1 MEMFIGFYKYSEHN
15 TLLIILL
22 VGTIYCEA
30 ASNFSASMHTNKLA
44 KSHMSACELYIGTLM
59 FFLY

>member
-44 KSHMSACELYIGTLM
+44 KSHMSACELYI
-59 FFLY
+59 